1 MKILVLGAGALGGY
15 YGARLAQ
22 AGADVTFLVRPKRS
36 ALLVERGL
44 CVHSPLGDFHGQVNT
59 VLAQDINSHYD
70 AVLLTCKAYDLDSA
84 VAAIKPAVGPATVI
98 VPLPNGLA
106 AYDSLD
112 QHFGRERVMGGVA
125 YIATSLNDSG
135 EIVHLSELDRLSMG
149 ARSDRHVGVAR
160 AFYEL
165 VARTPGSRSLSEQIE
180 QELWEKWVMI
190 SAGAAIT
197 CLMRAPICGISR
209 ASEGHR
215 LIEQMLAECIEV
227 ARSNGFT
234 PRVEAEKTIR
244 GNLLD
249 PNSKWAASMMRDIAK
264 GAPKIE
270 VDAIVGDM
278 VRRAQA
284 HGLQTPLLRIA
295 LCHLQSY
302 EAGKLGS

>member
-1 MKILVLGAGALGGY
+1 MRILVLGAGALGGY

-36 ALLVERGL
+36 ALLAERGL
-44 CVHSPLGDFHGQVNT
+44 SVHSPLGDYRGQVNT
-59 VLAQDINSHYD
+59 ILAQDINSHYD

-98 VPLPNGLA
+98 VPLLNGLA

-112 QHFGRERVMGGVA
+112 EHFGRERVMGGVA
-125 YIATSLNDSG
+125 YIATSLNDAG
-135 EIVHLSELDRLSMG
+135 EIVHLSELDRLSVG
-149 ARSDRHVGVAR
+149 ARSNRHVDVAK

-197 CLMRAPICGISR
+197 CLMRAPICDISR
-209 ASEGHR
+209 ADEGHR
-215 LIEQMLAECIEV
+215 LIEQMLAECINV
-227 ARSNGFT
+227 ARSSGFA
-234 PRVEAEKTIR
+234 PRAEAEKTIR
-244 GNLLD
+244 GSLLD

-264 GAPKIE
+264 GASKIE
-270 VDAIVGDM
+270 ADAIVGDM

-302 EAGKLGS
+302 EAGKSVS

>member
-1 MKILVLGAGALGGY
+1 MKMLVLGAGALGGY

-22 AGADVTFLVRPKRS
+22 AGADVTFLVRPKRA
-36 ALLVERGL
+36 ALLAERGL
-44 CVHSPLGDFHGQVNT
+44 SVHSPLGDFHGQVNT
-59 VLAQDINSHYD
+59 ILAQGIDSHYD

-98 VPLPNGLA
+98 VPLLNGLC
-106 AYDSLD
+106 AYDTLD

-135 EIVHLSELDRLSMG
+135 EIMHLSELDRLSVG
-149 ARSDRHVGVAR
+149 ARSDRHVEVAK
-160 AFYEL
+160 AFYEFA
-165 VARTPGSRSLSEQIE
+165 ARTPGSRSLSEQIE

-197 CLMRAPICGISR
+197 CLMRAPICDISK
-209 ASEGHR
+209 ADEGRH

-227 ARSNGFT
+227 ARSSGFA
-234 PRVEAEKTIR
+234 PRAEAEKTIR
-244 GNLLD
+244 GSLLD

-264 GAPKIE
+264 STPKIE
-270 VDAIVGDM
+270 SDAIVGDM

-302 EAGKLGS
+302 EAGKSMC

>member
-36 ALLVERGL
+36 ALLAERGL
-44 CVHSPLGDFHGQVNT
+44 SVRSPLGDFHGQVNT
-59 VLAQDINSHYD
+59 TLAQGIDGHYEV
-70 AVLLTCKAYDLDSA
+70 VLLTCKAYDLDSA
-84 VAAIKPAVGPATVI
+84 VAAIEPAVGPATVI
-98 VPLPNGLA
+98 VPLLNGLA

-112 QHFGRERVMGGVA
+112 QHFGKERVMGGVA

-135 EIVHLSELDRLSMG
+135 EIVHLSELDRLSVG
-149 ARSDRHVGVAR
+149 ARSDRHGDVAK
-160 AFYEL
+160 AFCAL
-165 VARTPGSRSLSEQIE
+165 VAHTPGSRSLSEQIE

-197 CLMRAPICGISR
+197 CLMRSPICDIYR
-209 ASEGHR
+209 ASEGR
-215 LIEQMLAECIEV
+215 RFIEQMLAECIVV
-227 ARSNGFT
+227 ARSSGFA
-234 PRVEAEKTIR
+234 PRAEAEKTIR
-244 GNLLD
+244 GSLLD

-270 VDAIVGDM
+270 ADDIVGDM
-278 VRRAQA
+278 IRRAEA

-302 EAGKLGS
+302 EAGKSIS